1 MRALIVTLL
10 LAGPVLAEGG
20 IIAGKVEST
29 PSKYLEETVVY
40 VKDAPAPSAPAA
52 VDMDQ
57 KGMRFLPHILTIAV
71 GDTVKFL
78 NHDGVDHNVYTPDN
92 EGYNLGMIHK
102 DGTGDHKFDKP
113 GSYAQLCSV
122 HPEMLGYVFVG
133 QNRHAAVV
141 GKDGKFR
148 ITGVPAGTWKV
159 AVWNPHLKAPEQT
172 VTVAAGKTAEA
183 SFSIKR

>member
-29 PSKYLEETVVY
+29 PLKYLEETVVY
-40 VKDAPAPSAPAA
+40 VKDAPAPSAPET
-52 VDMDQ
+52 VEMDQ
-57 KGMRFLPHILTIAV
+57 KGMRFLPHILTIAA

-78 NHDGVDHNVYTPDN
+78 NHDGVDHNVYTPDH

-102 DGTGDHKFDKP
+102 EGSGDHKFDKT
-113 GSYAQLCSV
+113 GTYTQLCSV

-141 GKDGKFR
+141 GKDGKF
-148 ITGVPAGTWKV
+148 TLKDVPAGTWKI

-172 VTVAAGKTAEA
+172 VTVAAGKTTDA
-183 SFSIKR
+183 SFAIKR